1 MARSEERVLIVHM
14 WASVD
19 DDDRATDACERGSR
33 EASGR
38 GGARHEHGSA
48 SMEARGV
55 AGGRR
60 EVEDEDQEE
69 R

>member
-1 MARSEERVLIVHM
+1 MRTEKL
-14 WASVD
+14 
-19 DDDRATDACERGSR
+19 GSKW
-33 EASGR
+33 GR

-48 SMEARGV
+48 SMEARGE
-55 AGGRR
+55 AGGQW